1 MSIAS
6 IGLLAALY
14 TVASFVQGLT
24 GFAYGLILVPMLSL
38 LFTTPAQA
46 VGMTAVS
53 ALFQISYNY
62 LLHREHVE
70 YRRMVLLGAV
80 AVACIPVGAVV
91 LYSLPEDVVL
101 AVLGAVVIGLTVL
114 SMAIASGARAVLARR
129 DVAIGFT
136 AVSGVVAGAFSTP
149 GPIIVGYLY
158 ATDQNRMRAK
168 ANAQFFFVVITGIIV
183 AAHAVGGGVN
193 GSTLSYSLPFA
204 PFVLLGTKAGASL
217 SKRLPVA
224 TFRTVTDVFLIGMG
238 IYLVAGGIL

>member
-1 MSIAS
+1 MSIG
-6 IGLLAALY
+6 IIVLLAALY
-14 TVASFVQGLT
+14 TTASFVQGLT

-53 ALFQISYNY
+53 AMFQITYNY

-70 YRRMVLLGAV
+70 YRRMILLAAV
-80 AVACIPVGAVV
+80 AIAFIPVGAVV
-91 LYSLPEDVVL
+91 LYSLPEGTVL
-101 AVLGAVVIGLTVL
+101 SVLGLVVIGLTVG
-114 SMAIASGARAVLARR
+114 SMVIASGARAVLGRR
-129 DVAIGFT
+129 DVALGFT

-158 ATDQNRMRAK
+158 ATDENRMRAK
-168 ANAQFFFVVITGIIV
+168 ANAQFFYVLVTGIII

-193 GSTLSYSLPFA
+193 RVTLLQSLPFA
-204 PFVLLGTKAGASL
+204 PFVLLGTKLGAVL
-217 SKRLPVA
+217 SKRLPVS

-238 IYLVAGGIL
+238 LYLFAGGFF